1 LGLAGGD
8 NRRNLEAIA
17 LLALFLSFSTF
28 SFVNLV
34 TRPVACFPGDIGS
47 SKCPITTNNR
57 ITISFASSGTPSK
70 YSLDA
75 DVNIVNGLTN
85 TIARQGQ
92 FPANVNLFVY
102 YVWCD
107 TTVGGG
113 NLILQQTVGAGWI
126 YTFACNAAGG
136 FASSGDPG
144 SQSTLFNQALGAT
157 NQYDIVEANT
167 NALADTMQGGFVVST
182 TNTSTQPQIPSGGVY
197 VVMVFQI
204 QAGQKVHVW
213 YEAGNA
219 GSCAAGTLVCWLGIL
234 QVTGGLSCKLDLS
247 GGAFMSSGT
256 PDGTVEVCTISPTG
270 TGNQLNFRVDVF
282 NGDTLPRAISGLFLI
297 SIF

>member
-1 LGLAGGD
+1 MSSK
-8 NRRNLEAIA
+8 NRNLVGLVLFFIIIA
-17 LLALFLSFSTF
+17 GD
-28 SFVNLV
+28 LV
-34 TRPVACFPGDIGS
+34 TGALS
-47 SKCPITTNNR
+47 SSAPTSQHTR
-57 ITISFASSGTPSK
+57 LTIPFSSSSTPSK

-107 TTVGGG
+107 TTVSGG
-113 NLILQQTVGAGWI
+113 NLILQQTGGAGWI
-126 YTFACNAAGG
+126 YTFACGTG
-136 FASSGDPG
+136 QSSSGDPG
-144 SQSTLFNQALGAT
+144 SQATLFNQALGAT

-197 VVMVFQI
+197 VANTFQI

-234 QVTGGLSCKLDLS
+234 QVSGGLNCKLDLS
-247 GGAFMSSGT
+247 GGSFMSSGM
-256 PDGTVEVCTISPTG
+256 PDGTVEVCTISPVT
-270 TGNQLNFRVDVF
+270 TGNGLNFRVDVF
-282 NGDTLPRAISGLFLI
+282 NGDTLPRAISGLFLV
-297 SIF
+297 SIY